1 MLHLEASRGN
11 GLKTLQRLS
20 FSLETMVRRVI
31 RSPPQNAIDDVA
43 IREMIKSFHQN
54 NLPDVPDPVKQ
65 TAKGK
70 QKKK

>member
-1 MLHLEASRGN
+1 MEEFLVGDDGAESD
-11 GLKTLQRLS
+11 
-20 FSLETMVRRVI
+20 
-31 RSPPQNAIDDVA
+31 SPPKNTIDDEA

-54 NLPDVPDPVKQ
+54 NLPDVPKPAEPVKQ